1 MNISSIPGPGDT
13 ATWPSYP
20 PAGFDGDNPW
30 LADARD
36 HLLACPDDWALWLA
50 DQPQWPGEGLAAN
63 VEYVGEDMT
72 RVNTVTLFAVLLAG
86 NSEQALRARHELR
99 ERFTRDNA
107 RRIAEIAEDMI
118 RVEVEDWETRHAGEE
133 Y

>member
-1 MNISSIPGPGDT
+1 MNYSNIPGPGDA
-13 ATWPSYP
+13 ATWPTLP
-20 PAGFDGDNPW
+20 PGDGESTPFYG
-30 LADARD
+30 DARE
-36 HLLACPDDWALWLA
+36 HLLACPDDWSLWLA
-50 DQPQWPGEGLAAN
+50 DQPQWPGEGRAAN
-63 VEYVGEDMT
+63 VDYVGEDMT
-72 RVNTVTLFAVLLAG
+72 RVNTVTLFALMLAG
-86 NSEQALRARHELR
+86 NSEQCLRARHELR

>member
-1 MNISSIPGPGDT
+1 MNYSAIPGPGDL
-13 ATWPSYP
+13 ATWPSY

-50 DQPQWPGEGLAAN
+50 DCEVWPGEGAAIS

-72 RVNTVTLFAVLLAG
+72 CVRTVTLFAVVLAG
-86 NSEQALRARHELR
+86 TSEQCLRARHELR
-99 ERFTRDNA
+99 ERFVRAKRD
-107 RRIAEIAEDMI
+107 RIAELAEDMI
-118 RVEVEDWETRHAGEE
+118 RAEADSWESRNAGE